1 MKTPELSFPLPRGWR
16 QQEIEAQ
23 HEILKLQRGIE
34 EQPDTPAILL
44 LDGGP
49 FLLPEH
55 VQNLPGLGGGAKQ
68 MSEKIFFWSS
78 DQ

>member
-1 MKTPELSFPLPRGWR
+1 
-16 QQEIEAQ
+16 
-23 HEILKLQRGIE
+23 
-34 EQPDTPAILL
+34 L

-55 VQNLPGLGGGAKQ
+55 VQNLPGLGGGDKQ
-68 MSEKIFFWSS
+68 MNEKNFFWSS